1 MTQFNINTLYS
12 DTDTNTNFFFS
23 LTDEKTARF
32 NIISGS
38 KIHTVPLVRFYV
50 ENNVV
55 TTSDTDIAR
64 ICKYHSNPP
73 KIEIVKKTKTYGRIG
88 KEDKKNPL
96 QVIRFVRPKDKHDN
110 MRGVTLVFLLDYKN
124 RNITVGI
131 SVCNGDNF
139 CKETGVSLATDGTNY
154 ISGLY
159 MPDGIY
165 NCTSKDGLVK
175 WFMEDSPVEN
185 SGNPNACYNI
195 NWKTIQL
202 MLDIYA
208 DSCDNA

>member
-55 TTSDTDIAR
+55 TTSDTDIER
-64 ICKYHSNPP
+64 ICKYHSNPS

-96 QVIRFVRPKDKHDN
+96 QVIRFIRPKDKNDN
-110 MRGVTLVFLLDYKN
+110 MRGVTLAFLLDYNN

-139 CKETGVSLATDGTNY
+139 CKDTGVSLATDGTNY
-154 ISGLY
+154 VSGLY
-159 MPDGIY
+159 MPDEIY
-165 NCTSKDGLVK
+165 NCTSKIGLVE
-175 WFMEDSPVEN
+175 WFMEQSPTEN
-185 SGNPNACYNI
+185 EGNPNAKYNI
-195 NWKTIQL
+195 RWKTIQL

-208 DSCDNA
+208 DSSYTE